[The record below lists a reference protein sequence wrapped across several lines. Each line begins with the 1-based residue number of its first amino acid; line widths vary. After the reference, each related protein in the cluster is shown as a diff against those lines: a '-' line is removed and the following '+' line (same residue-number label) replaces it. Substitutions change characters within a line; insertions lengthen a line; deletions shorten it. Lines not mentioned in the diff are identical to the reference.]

1 MERRRSTAPKVT
13 KITKE
18 EPVVTKVSDRKEEKE
33 SPTAVVENAPVPSDS
48 APPAAAQPE
57 REVKQEKAVEELSV
71 R

>member
-33 SPTAVVENAPVPSDS
+33 SPHAIVENAPVPSDS
-48 APPAAAQPE
+48 APPAAAPSE
-57 REVKQEKAVEELSV
+57 PEVKQEKVVEELSV

>member
-18 EPVVTKVSDRKEEKE
+18 EPVETKVSDRKEEKE

-48 APPAAAQPE
+48 APPAAA
-57 REVKQEKAVEELSV
+57 
-71 R
+71 